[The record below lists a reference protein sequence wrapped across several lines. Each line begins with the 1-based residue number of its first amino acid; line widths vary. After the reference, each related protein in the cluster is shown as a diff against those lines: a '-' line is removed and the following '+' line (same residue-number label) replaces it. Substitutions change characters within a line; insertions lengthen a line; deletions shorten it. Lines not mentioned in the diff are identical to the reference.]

1 MSNSDSTRRR
11 HTAEF
16 KHQAVMLVTK
26 QGLSLAEAARRLGIH
41 SNLLRNWKRSLEKN
55 GAPASPKQP
64 SALEAENARLRAE
77 NERLRMEREILKKLP
92 PGKNIPSYDIGVEM
106 RDLS

>member
-1 MSNSDSTRRR
+1 MRDSDSTRRR

-26 QGLSLAEAARRLGIH
+26 QDLSLAEAARRLGIH

-64 SALEAENARLRAE
+64 SALEAENARL
-77 NERLRMEREILKKLP
+77 LKNQRGHSTFHGAP
-92 PGKNIPSYDIGVEM
+92 CETWQ
-106 RDLS
+106 